1 MISNKYTVTRILI
14 TTDKKG
20 LLNFKQN
27 LHGGCQRK
35 LDAFHFWSSSNKLSR
50 KTIQDCVRH
59 LACSQ
64 HAEQDQMKKYFGTRM
79 HSSRMRTI
87 RCSSRLGGGL
97 PREGVCLGV
106 SALGMSA
113 LGGVCLGQGC
123 LLPHPLPVNKITDT
137 CENITLP
144 QLHCGR

>member
-1 MISNKYTVTRILI
+1 MISNNYTVTRILI

-35 LDAFHFWSSSNKLSR
+35 LDTFHFWSSSNKLSR

-79 HSSRMRTI
+79 HSSRMRII

-97 PREGVCLGV
+97 PREGVCLGGVCSRDVCPGGCLPGAGV
-106 SALGMSA
+106 SATTPA
-113 LGGVCLGQGC
+113 
-123 LLPHPLPVNKITDT
+123 P
-137 CENITLP
+137 CEQNHRHL
-144 QLHCGR
+144 